1 MEKDHGKHHAD
12 APHLLWETM
21 GEEILYD
28 AKIFRL
34 RSVLRQSSDG
44 RIAPFVSLD
53 TPNWVTVIP
62 ELSGSVGPAAGTP
75 SAASTGAATAAASAE
90 DIAAAP
96 RFLMVRQFRH
106 GSEQIGLEFPAGI
119 IDEGETPREA
129 AARELLE
136 ETGYKAGELTEIGA
150 VNPNPAFMNNTS
162 YTYLARNLEKVSGQ
176 ELDENEILDFHAV
189 DVEEI
194 RRDIGTGVYASAIT
208 VQAWYFY
215 LKAVGCV

>member
-1 MEKDHGKHHAD
+1 MRTEMEKDHGKHHAD

-34 RSVLRQSSDG
+34 RSVLRKSSDG

-62 ELSGSVGPAAGTP
+62 ELSGSVGPAA
-75 SAASTGAATAAASAE
+75 ATAAAPT
-90 DIAAAP
+90 AAAP